1 MKITVSVTKEELS
14 EMQMSA
20 SELNR
25 QVLEDLDNARD
36 YVGFNVEVF
45 VVEEGE

>member
-1 MKITVSVTKEELS
+1 MKITVIVTKEELS
-14 EMQMSA
+14 EMEMSV

-36 YVGFNVEVF
+36 YVGFNVEVV
-45 VVEEGE
+45 VVEESE